1 MKIAIFVE
9 GQSELILTKEFL
21 LAMHDYCDVR
31 IECYALLCDVPK
43 DVDYPFGAPDAS
55 NHYMIINVGND
66 NSVLSNM
73 KNRIN
78 GLKKKGYDKVVGL
91 RDMYSEAYLK
101 KNNNQRTIN
110 PELIK
115 LFMESSQE
123 EINGMAYAERI
134 KFCWAIME
142 VEAWFLGMKKLF
154 ESVNPILTPDYIKSQ
169 LGYDLEKSDPET
181 TYCHPAKVVGE
192 IMGLV
197 GKQYRKRE
205 GEVKSLVSCL
215 TKEHY
220 EELMNSDVCSTF
232 TSYAKE
238 LLEDTEVYQ

>member
-1 MKIAIFVE
+1 
-9 GQSELILTKEFL
+9 
-21 LAMHDYCDVR
+21 
-31 IECYALLCDVPK
+31 
-43 DVDYPFGAPDAS
+43 
-55 NHYMIINVGND
+55 MIINVGND

-73 KNRIN
+73 KSRIN
-78 GLKKKGYDKVVGL
+78 GLYKKGFDKVVGL
-91 RDMYSEAYLK
+91 RDMYSETYLK
-101 KNNNQRTIN
+101 KNNNRRTIN

-123 EINGMAYAERI
+123 EIKGMAYAERI

-142 VEAWFLGMKKLF
+142 VEAWFLGMKHLF
-154 ESVNPILTPDYIKSQ
+154 ESVNPVLTSDYIKSQ

-205 GEVKSLVSCL
+205 GEVKSLVSYL

-220 EELMNSDVCSTF
+220 EGLMDSEVCSTF

-238 LLEDTEVYQ
+238 LLEDTEIYQ

>member
-21 LAMHDYCDVR
+21 LVMHDYCDVR
-31 IECYALLCDVPK
+31 IECRALLCDVPK
-43 DVDYPFGAPDAS
+43 DVDYFYSTPDAS

-78 GLKKKGYDKVVGL
+78 GLLKSGFDKVVGL

-101 KNNNQRTIN
+101 KNNNRRVVN
-110 PELIK
+110 PELVK
-115 LFMESSQE
+115 LFVEASQD
-123 EINGMAYAERI
+123 EINGMVCAEKARL
-134 KFCWAIME
+134 CWAIME
-142 VEAWFLGMKKLF
+142 VEAWFLGMKHLF
-154 ESVNPILTPDYIKSQ
+154 ESIDPVLTPDYIKSQ
-169 LGYDLEKSDPET
+169 LGYDLECADPET
-181 TYCHPAKVVGE
+181 TFCHPAKVVGE

-205 GEVKSLVSCL
+205 GEVKSLVSYL

-220 EELMNSDVCSTF
+220 EELMNSDTCSTF

-238 LLEDTEVYQ
+238 LLGND

>member
-21 LAMHDYCDVR
+21 LTMHEYCDVR
-31 IECYALLCDVPK
+31 IECHALLCDVTK
-43 DVDYPFGAPDAS
+43 DVDYSFGASDAS
-55 NHYMIINVGND
+55 HHYMIINVGND
-66 NSVLSNM
+66 NSVLSNI
-73 KNRIN
+73 KSRIN
-78 GLKKKGYDKVVGL
+78 GLYKKGFDKVVGL
-91 RDMYSEAYLK
+91 RDMYSETYLK
-101 KNNNQRTIN
+101 KNNNRRTIN

-142 VEAWFLGMKKLF
+142 VEAWFLGMKHLF
-154 ESVNPILTPDYIKSQ
+154 ESVNPVLTSDYIKSQ

-205 GEVKSLVSCL
+205 SEVKSLVSYL

-220 EELMNSDVCSTF
+220 EGLMDSEICSTF

-238 LLEDTEVYQ
+238 LLEDTEIN

>member
-21 LAMHDYCDVR
+21 LTMHEYCDVR
-31 IECYALLCDVPK
+31 IECHALLCDVTK
-43 DVDYPFGAPDAS
+43 DVDYSFGASDAS
-55 NHYMIINVGND
+55 HHYMIINVGND
-66 NSVLSNM
+66 NSVLSNI
-73 KNRIN
+73 KSRIN
-78 GLKKKGYDKVVGL
+78 GLYKKGFDKVVGL
-91 RDMYSEAYLK
+91 RDMYSETYLK
-101 KNNNQRTIN
+101 KNNNRRTIN

-142 VEAWFLGMKKLF
+142 VEAWFLGMKHLF
-154 ESVNPILTPDYIKSQ
+154 ESVNPVLTSDYIKSQ
-169 LGYDLEKSDPET
+169 LGYDLEKADPET

-205 GEVKSLVSCL
+205 SEVKSLVSYL

-220 EELMNSDVCSTF
+220 EGLMDSEVCSTF

-238 LLEDTEVYQ
+238 LLEDTEIN

>member
-21 LAMHDYCDVR
+21 LTMHEYCDVR
-31 IECYALLCDVPK
+31 IECHALLCDVTK
-43 DVDYPFGAPDAS
+43 DVDYSFGASDAS
-55 NHYMIINVGND
+55 HHYMIINVGND

-73 KNRIN
+73 KSRIN
-78 GLKKKGYDKVVGL
+78 GLYKKGFDKVVGL
-91 RDMYSEAYLK
+91 RDMYSETYLK
-101 KNNNQRTIN
+101 KNNNRRTIN

-123 EINGMAYAERI
+123 EIKGMAYAERI

-142 VEAWFLGMKKLF
+142 VEAWFLGMKHLF
-154 ESVNPILTPDYIKSQ
+154 ESVNPVLTSDYIKSQ

-205 GEVKSLVSCL
+205 SEIKSLVSYL

-220 EELMNSDVCSTF
+220 EGLMDSEVCSTF

-238 LLEDTEVYQ
+238 LLEDTEIYQ

>member
-1 MKIAIFVE
+1 MKVAIFVE

-21 LAMHDYCDVR
+21 LTMHEYCDVR
-31 IECYALLCDVPK
+31 IECHALLCDVTK
-43 DVDYPFGAPDAS
+43 DVDYSFGTSDAS
-55 NHYMIINVGND
+55 HHYMIINVGND

-73 KNRIN
+73 KSRIN
-78 GLKKKGYDKVVGL
+78 GLYKKGFDKVVGL
-91 RDMYSEAYLK
+91 RDMYSETYLK
-101 KNNNQRTIN
+101 KNNNRRTIN

-142 VEAWFLGMKKLF
+142 VEAWFLGMKHLF
-154 ESVNPILTPDYIKSQ
+154 ESVNPVLTSDYIKSQ

-205 GEVKSLVSCL
+205 SEIKSLVSYL

-220 EELMNSDVCSTF
+220 EGLMDSDICSTF

-238 LLEDTEVYQ
+238 LLEDTEIYQ